1 MAEQARTA
9 TKASRKTLKT
19 AARGWQ
25 FIQDDFAQGHA
36 HKAAGKP
43 VVWSCALVEKEIYY
57 SMGLH
62 PFYPEQYSA
71 LTAVRRKT
79 PDAEKDAVRF
89 ASIAE
94 QHGYSTDLCGYH
106 RTIMGY
112 VINGD
117 LTDGPLG
124 GMAAPDLL
132 ITSSSVCDLRLK
144 WWEDLAQRLNVP
156 MFILDRPERI
166 IRQRMQTPKPHEIE
180 YYRSQLEDCFSFIT
194 EVTGTRYDQ
203 DRLNHCLDWAYRTNE
218 LRLEIMELRKAV
230 PSPMGSGDGFSCV
243 YPGMYCSGTEKAYH
257 FYAALRDEVKARVAA
272 GLGQIDHERFRL
284 LWAGI
289 PTWFN
294 TGIFNYFEP
303 LGGVFVYEPTYD
315 PYPWPTRNPRDPLG
329 EMAVRTLLP
338 ETELVRASVEGYREL
353 CREYQI
359 DGVVINSVYTCRPV
373 YLPVLEMVSFVEKQ
387 MGIPAVVI
395 DCDLVDERSYSEGQV
410 RTRLDALA
418 ERIAANKGIRLSEG
432 KS

>member
-1 MAEQARTA
+1 MPEQARTA
-9 TKASRKTLKT
+9 TRASRKSLKA

-25 FIQDDFAQGHA
+25 FIQDDFAQGHT
-36 HKAAGKP
+36 HKTAGKP

-79 PDAEKDAVRF
+79 PDVEKDAVRF

-94 QHGYSTDLCGYH
+94 QHGYSTDLCGYY
-106 RTIMGY
+106 RTVMGY

-117 LTDGPLG
+117 LADG
-124 GMAAPDLL
+124 
-132 ITSSSVCDLRLK
+132 
-144 WWEDLAQRLNVP
+144 
-156 MFILDRPERI
+156 
-166 IRQRMQTPKPHEIE
+166 
-180 YYRSQLEDCFSFIT
+180 
-194 EVTGTRYDQ
+194 
-203 DRLNHCLDWAYRTNE
+203 
-218 LRLEIMELRKAV
+218 
-230 PSPMGSGDGFSCV
+230 
-243 YPGMYCSGTEKAYH
+243 
-257 FYAALRDEVKARVAA
+257 
-272 GLGQIDHERFRL
+272 
-284 LWAGI
+284 
-289 PTWFN
+289 
-294 TGIFNYFEP
+294 P

-315 PYPWPTRNPRDPLG
+315 PYPWPARNPRDPLG
-329 EMAVRTLLP
+329 EMAFRTLLP
-338 ETELVRASVEGYREL
+338 ETELVRGSVEGYREL
-353 CREYQI
+353 CREYQV

-373 YLPVLEMVSFVEKQ
+373 YLPLLEMVSFVEKK

-418 ERIAANKGIRLSEG
+418 ERIAAKKGIRLSEG